1 MLSKIVSA
9 CVLSSL
15 VSFSAL
21 ASVELEI
28 PDNVNIYVVNQ
39 DNPEFDSNFLGGDKT
54 LSLPNGVNQ
63 ILFQYVPAFV
73 DRDNATKVYSQY
85 IVAKFDAAD
94 TTLSFDLPSYRNA
107 RQANAEIDKLKWAFK
122 NSAGQSVPVAE
133 DTLSIRGVT
142 MGRDYI
148 RDITKYNQSNGVAS
162 FNIAVSPAK
171 NDQTMSAF
179 KQQYLKLN
187 EQERKAFLQWAVSQ

>member
-63 ILFQYVPAFV
+63 ILFQYVPSFV

-107 RQANAEIDKLKWAFK
+107 RQANAEIDKLKWALK
-122 NSAGQSVPVAE
+122 NSAGQSIPVAE

-171 NDQTMSAF
+171 NDRTMSAF